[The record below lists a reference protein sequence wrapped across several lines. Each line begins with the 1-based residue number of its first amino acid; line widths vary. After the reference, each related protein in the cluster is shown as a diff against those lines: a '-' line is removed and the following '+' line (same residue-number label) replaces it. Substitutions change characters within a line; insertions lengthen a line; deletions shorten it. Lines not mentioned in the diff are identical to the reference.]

1 MLEGGNFD
9 ALEQLDAAPEDYV
22 CVLTRGH
29 MFDPE
34 GCVWATRHHVHYVGM
49 MGCAGKNDRV
59 RELVLASGAT
69 EEDWERVKRP
79 IGPFRR

>member
-1 MLEGGNFD
+1 M
-9 ALEQLDAAPEDYV
+9 

-34 GCVWATRHHVHYVGM
+34 GCVWATRNRAHYVGM

-59 RELVLASGAT
+59 HELVLAAGAT
-69 EEDWERVKRP
+69 EERLGRASSAP
-79 IGPFRR
+79 SA

>member
-1 MLEGGNFD
+1 MLPGGNFD
-9 ALEQLDAAPEDYV
+9 ALEDFACTPEDYV

-34 GCVWATRHHVHYVGM
+34 GCVWATRNHAHYVGM

-59 RELVLASGAT
+59 HELCRPRAPPRTTGPASSA
-69 EEDWERVKRP
+69 P
-79 IGPFRR
+79 SA